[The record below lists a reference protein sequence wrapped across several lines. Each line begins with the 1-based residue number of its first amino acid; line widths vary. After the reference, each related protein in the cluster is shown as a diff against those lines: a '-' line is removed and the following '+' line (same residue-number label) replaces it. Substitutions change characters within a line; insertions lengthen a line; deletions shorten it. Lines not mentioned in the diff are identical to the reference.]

1 MWLRRC
7 RQRLKKQKSGNDAA
21 WRVFLVYNG
30 NGYKKSGLEARF
42 PVAPGALRLCQHARF
57 VEDEEQGEADEV
69 NQADHGQH
77 VHRR

>member
-30 NGYKKSGLEARF
+30 NGYKKAGLKPAFLLHRVHCAYAST
-42 PVAPGALRLCQHARF
+42 PVSLRMKSRAKPMR
-57 VEDEEQGEADEV
+57 
-69 NQADHGQH
+69 
-77 VHRR
+77 